1 MTTRA
6 PAVLKKVTQVCA
18 FKGDLSMFIIMYFRG
33 QVVSLALRKLR
44 RKFETTLRQHGNNFG
59 TTGRLLLSDH
69 WQGVPLP
76 MGQRVAMEGAGF
88 C

>member
-1 MTTRA
+1 MHS
-6 PAVLKKVTQVCA
+6 KVSA
-18 FKGDLSMFIIMYFRG
+18 SDLSMFIIMYFRLRG
-33 QVVSLALRKLR
+33 KVVSLAVRKLR

-69 WQGVPLP
+69 LQGVPLP

>member
-1 MTTRA
+1 MHS
-6 PAVLKKVTQVCA
+6 KVSA
-18 FKGDLSMFIIMYFRG
+18 SDISMFIIMYFRG

-59 TTGRLLLSDH
+59 TTGRLLSDH

-76 MGQRVAMEGAGF
+76 MGQRVAMEAAGF